1 MSLRENNQNKQN
13 QEINNSKNKTEDVI
27 IKKNFY
33 KNQSR
38 NIKNGNISKE
48 NNSQKS
54 TKEISPRNNSLTVD
68 EENVIIKIIENKQNN
83 SSISKICEFFNQ
95 SNLSFSKI
103 HNKILYNEDQDNFI
117 FNNIIKNNKMRIN
130 NISKKLNSMKNP
142 DDISTK
148 ESFLSGYI
156 NSKNNKSRNIQKNN
170 LNDEVKLSCCFFK
183 GN

>member
-1 MSLRENNQNKQN
+1 MSLRENNQNNKNQKITNNKNNTQN
-13 QEINNSKNKTEDVI
+13 EI
-27 IKKNFY
+27 IKTHR
-33 KNQSR
+33 NQSR
-38 NIKNGNISKE
+38 NIKNDNISKE

-95 SNLSFSKI
+95 SNQNFSKI
-103 HNKILYNEDQDNFI
+103 HNKKLYNEDEDNFI

-142 DDISTK
+142 DEISTK

-156 NSKNNKSRNIQKNN
+156 NNKNVKSRNIQKNN